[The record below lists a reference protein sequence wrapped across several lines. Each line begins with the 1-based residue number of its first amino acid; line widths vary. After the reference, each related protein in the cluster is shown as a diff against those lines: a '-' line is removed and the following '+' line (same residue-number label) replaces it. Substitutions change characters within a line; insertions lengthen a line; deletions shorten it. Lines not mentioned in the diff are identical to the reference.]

1 MKPSSELY
9 DLIHSMTKSEKRYFK
24 LFASLQSGDKN
35 YLKIFDTLESQKVFN
50 EEELKE
56 KFKNETFIKHLPS
69 EKNHLYNNILKSLRN
84 FHSDKSASNQLQEQ
98 LRNIEILFKKA
109 LYKQCDKLI
118 KKAKKLAYK
127 YEKYY
132 YLLDII
138 DWEKLLL
145 EEKYQQGIFDRQMKE
160 LVDEE
165 AECVE
170 KLNNLAEYHMLYS
183 KILYVYRRQGF
194 IRTNE
199 DLQLVMEVQNHP
211 LIKGKGTAKSVKA
224 TTACYFIQGL
234 CALTARNFKQAK
246 KNFETVKKIL
256 EDNPPIMEE
265 VPKRYLKTLNNLLT
279 VYLNLKDLES
289 FKKTLISIEDLMHNP
304 LFDSTD
310 IQIKIFSTVSIGRL
324 LLCQIQGNF
333 EEGKK
338 LIEVIEERIK
348 DYSDKISKEE
358 IILLHY
364 TISEFYFVFEDY
376 RSALRRINYVLNDNE
391 AFLRQD
397 IYAFARLYNLIIHYE
412 LKNYDLL
419 QYLYPATLRF
429 VKKRKNILKFEME
442 FLKFFKKIMN
452 ENIKTK
458 QRKQLFRDFKKKMI
472 ELFENPNESAVLQY
486 FDFLAW
492 INSKIENTSYVRTY
506 SIEKKEYF
514 SYE

>member
-246 KNFETVKKIL
+246 K
-256 EDNPPIMEE
+256 
-265 VPKRYLKTLNNLLT
+265 
-279 VYLNLKDLES
+279 
-289 FKKTLISIEDLMHNP
+289 
-304 LFDSTD
+304 
-310 IQIKIFSTVSIGRL
+310 
-324 LLCQIQGNF
+324 
-333 EEGKK
+333 
-338 LIEVIEERIK
+338 
-348 DYSDKISKEE
+348 
-358 IILLHY
+358 
-364 TISEFYFVFEDY
+364 
-376 RSALRRINYVLNDNE
+376 
-391 AFLRQD
+391 
-397 IYAFARLYNLIIHYE
+397 
-412 LKNYDLL
+412 
-419 QYLYPATLRF
+419 
-429 VKKRKNILKFEME
+429 KF
-442 FLKFFKKIMN
+442 
-452 ENIKTK
+452 
-458 QRKQLFRDFKKKMI
+458 
-472 ELFENPNESAVLQY
+472 
-486 FDFLAW
+486 
-492 INSKIENTSYVRTY
+492 
-506 SIEKKEYF
+506 
-514 SYE
+514 